1 MKIAD
6 RMFADSRLAMNPYSP
21 ASNPNLWRA
30 VALSLA
36 LHAMLLASGL
46 WLPKSRS
53 PAAHPKDLLR
63 VKIAD
68 PVIPAPETQPVVS
81 QPELRMPEDTPRKA
95 VTTPARKTMPREVR
109 SAKPPPPPPRLS
121 RPGPA
126 PGRAEIAA
134 GPPMIAGEA
143 ARKAG
148 EQIAR
153 QLFYPPEA
161 IERGLEGEALVL
173 LFLDASGNVIAAR
186 IEASSGHALLDE
198 AAVRAARTLRSLP
211 SNAPREAVLPVRFRL
226 R

>member
-21 ASNPNLWRA
+21 TSNPNLWRA
-30 VALSLA
+30 VALSFL
-36 LHAMLLASGL
+36 LHATLLATGL

-53 PAAHPKDLLR
+53 PAPPPKDLLR
-63 VKIAD
+63 VKLAEPI
-68 PVIPAPETQPVVS
+68 APEPQPAVT
-81 QPELRMPEDTPRKA
+81 QPELLMREDTPRKA
-95 VTTPARKTMPREVR
+95 VRTPTAKTAPREVR
-109 SAKPPPPPPRLS
+109 SPKAPPPRLA
-121 RPGPA
+121 RPASARDRTDMAAA
-126 PGRAEIAA
+126 PQVL
-134 GPPMIAGEA
+134 AGEA

-161 IERGLEGEALVL
+161 IERGLEGETLVL
-173 LFLDASGNVIAAR
+173 LFLDTAGNVIAAR
-186 IEASSGHALLDE
+186 IEASSGHSLLDE

-211 SNAPREAVLPVRFRL
+211 ASSPREAVLPVRFRL